1 MKVAS
6 KIVLASSLVMA
17 LTVSTLTWIQYS
29 QVKDAMQAQS
39 SQSIDEVSEA
49 ISLQLT
55 NWFTG
60 KLEQIDLAS
69 QMIDANFNNEQIKNT
84 LNTPILKDNFILIF
98 GGLDI
103 DGKVISND
111 ANWNPP
117 AWDARQRPWYP
128 IAKNGQHAM
137 ITAPYIDSK
146 TKDTIISV
154 VAKITDKGVFK
165 GAFGGDLSL
174 KAVSDSL
181 NTLTF
186 NDAGYA
192 FLLNSKGNIISHPDT
207 KYNNK
212 NYQQLFSGQALSL
225 DKKNQEITV
234 NGQNKWVSF
243 TPVKGLR
250 GLNWYIGVVIDTD
263 TVMAEANNM
272 KQSTLIGV
280 VISIILSVL
289 VLGSVVKVLLKP
301 INLLSQS
308 LTNINGGNG
317 DLTQRLPIISNDE
330 FSDLAVKFNLFLTH
344 LQDMI
349 LNVKQYASEVGKN
362 TDIVEHH
369 AVQASQELHE
379 QLCELDQLA
388 TAMNEMA
395 STAVAIANNAQ
406 VAEKSANTA
415 GVETEN
421 GVVIVATATESIN
434 RLALQLDK
442 AVESVAELT
451 NYSNNIESI
460 VSVITAIADQTNL
473 LALNAAIEAARAGDK
488 GRGFAVVADE
498 VRSLASRTQDST
510 SEIKLMIEQL
520 QSGVLKAES
529 IIKQSQETAMDTS
542 DEASKANDSLDSIR
556 LSIIAIH
563 DMNIQIAAAAEEQ
576 SATAEEINRNT
587 TNIRDISQQ
596 VSEGGKEQV
605 SHIKNV
611 QKEMV
616 QQGVIL
622 NQFNV

>member
-17 LTVSTLTWIQYS
+17 LTVSILTWIQYS

-146 TKDTIISV
+146 TKETIISV

-174 KAVSDSL
+174 KTVSDSL

-250 GLNWYIGVVIDTD
+250 GLNWYIGVVTDTD
-263 TVMAEANNM
+263 TVMAEANDM

-529 IIKQSQETAMDTS
+529 IIKQSQETAIDTS

-556 LSIIAIH
+556 LSIVAIH

>member
-17 LTVSTLTWIQYS
+17 LTVSILTWIQYS

-60 KLEQIDLAS
+60 KLEQIDFAS

-111 ANWNPP
+111 ANWNPS